1 MTTTPDRP
9 PPEKAPP
16 PASPGGRGAAG
27 IVAALVA
34 IEIFA
39 VFETAMAL
47 AAIPTFMRV
56 FEADSAAVGWTGTAY
71 LLVGAVSAATAGRLG
86 DIFGRRNVLVAV
98 LAIAAVGSLVSV
110 FATSLWLVIVGRGVQ
125 GMAAGALPLSFGLVR
140 ELLPERRVP
149 FVMSLLGGVVPVC
162 TGAGSLIAGLLID
175 HGGWR
180 NMFVA
185 ATAMGTAAALIAL
198 FALPR
203 TPGIT
208 PRPSVDVVGA
218 LLLAPGVGGVLLGVS
233 QTEDW
238 GWGDPRVILS
248 IAVGV
253 AVLAAWVR
261 WERRTPEPLVSIDLF
276 RNRKVALATA
286 AAFMVG
292 AGPMG
297 AVSIL
302 SHMVLQLPETAPV
315 GLGLSPTDAGYVLLV
330 VAVVAYAGAI
340 ASGRIAGK
348 MGARPCLVVGTLIY
362 ALGIFL
368 WMFLDKSLAG
378 TMFCLCLTGLANG
391 FALTALPILVVE
403 AVPVRNTGEA
413 TGVNRVTLNT
423 GVACGLAVTSVILA
437 TSTVEGTHIPT
448 QGSFVTTVVIFTC
461 LSLVGTVLALLI
473 RGGRT
478 TAAEPEPAPAKA

>member
-9 PPEKAPP
+9 PPGEAPP
-16 PASPGGRGAAG
+16 SAAGRGFTG
-27 IVAALVA
+27 LIAALVA

-86 DIFGRRNVLVAV
+86 DIFGRRNVLVTV
-98 LAIAAVGSLVSV
+98 LAIAAVGSLISV
-110 FATSLWLVIVGRGVQ
+110 IATSLWLVILGRGVQ

-162 TGAGSLIAGLLID
+162 TGAGSLIAGVLID

-185 ATAMGTAAALIAL
+185 ATVMGVAATLIAL

-203 TPGIT
+203 TRGIT

-218 LLLAPGVGGVLLGVS
+218 VLLAPAVGGILLGVS

-238 GWGDPRVILS
+238 GWGDPRVILA
-248 IAVGV
+248 ILCGV
-253 AVLAAWVR
+253 VVLLAWVW
-261 WERRTPEPLVSIDLF
+261 WERRVPEPLVNIALF

-302 SHMVLQLPETAPV
+302 AHMVLQLPESAPV
-315 GLGLSPTDAGYVLLV
+315 GLGLSPTNAGYVLFV
-330 VAVVAYAGAI
+330 VAIVAYAGAI
-340 ASGRIAGK
+340 ASGRIAQK
-348 MGARPCLVVGTLIY
+348 MGARPCLVLGTLIY

-368 WMFLDKSLAG
+368 WMFMDKSLIG

-403 AVPVRNTGEA
+403 AVPVKNTGEA

-423 GVACGLAVTSVILA
+423 GVACGLAITSVILA
-437 TSTVEGTHIPT
+437 TSTVEGTHMPT
-448 QGSFVTTVVIFTC
+448 QGSLVTTVVVFTL

-478 TAAEPEPAPAKA
+478 AAADAPEASPAKV

>member
-1 MTTTPDRP
+1 M
-9 PPEKAPP
+9 
-16 PASPGGRGAAG
+16 
-27 IVAALVA
+27 IALVA

-86 DIFGRRNVLVAV
+86 DIFGRRNVLVTV
-98 LAIAAVGSLVSV
+98 LAIAAVGSLISV
-110 FATSLWLVIVGRGVQ
+110 LASSLWLVILGRGVQ

-162 TGAGSLIAGLLID
+162 TGAGSLIAGVLID

-185 ATAMGTAAALIAL
+185 ATAMGVAATLIAL
-198 FALPR
+198 LALPR

-218 LLLAPGVGGVLLGVS
+218 VLLAPAVGGILLGVS
-233 QTEDW
+233 QSEDW
-238 GWGDPRVILS
+238 GWSDPRVILA
-248 IAVGV
+248 ILVGV
-253 AVLAAWVR
+253 AVLATWIW
-261 WERRTPEPLVSIDLF
+261 WERRVPDPLVSIALF

-302 SHMVLQLPETAPV
+302 AHMVLQLPETAPV
-315 GLGLSPTDAGYVLLV
+315 GLGLSPTDAGYVLFV
-330 VAVVAYAGAI
+330 VAIVAYAGAI
-340 ASGRIAGK
+340 ASGRIAQK
-348 MGARPCLVVGTLIY
+348 MGARPCLVLGTLIY

-368 WMFLDKSLAG
+368 WMFLDQSIAG
-378 TMFCLCLTGLANG
+378 TMFCLALTGLANG

-403 AVPVRNTGEA
+403 AVPVEHTGEA

-423 GVACGLAVTSVILA
+423 GVACGLAITSVILA
-437 TSTVEGTHIPT
+437 TSTVEGTHMPT
-448 QGSFVTTVVIFTC
+448 HGSFVTTVIVFTC

-478 TAAEPEPAPAKA
+478 TVADEPEATPAKV